1 MINIEQDTANIVVV
15 TLTERGTATYYL
27 FEFRSD
33 TTEEIVYSIATDSS
47 LYPNRFNKFTLT
59 EVGTGTPIAANAE
72 IKLSNEGQ
80 WRYYIYA
87 NSSSLN
93 VDPTGLEMLE
103 QGIVKVTGTITST
116 PTYSG
121 GNNTYVVYGE

>member
-1 MINIEQDTANIVVV
+1 VINIEQDIANTVVV

-33 TTEEIVYSIATDSS
+33 TTEEVVYCIAQDTSTF
-47 LYPNRFNKFTLT
+47 PERFNKFTLT
-59 EVGTGTPIAANAE
+59 EVGSGTPVPANAE

-87 NSSSLN
+87 NSSSSN
-93 VDPTGLEMLE
+93 VDPTGLAMLE
-103 QGIVKVTGTITST
+103 QGIVKVTGTISST

-121 GNNTYVVYGE
+121 GNATYTVYGE